1 MGLLLGWGASLR
13 PVGCLEE
20 LRCGEVPV
28 RGAEWERAGDQERG
42 RVLPPPGCVT
52 SSRLLPFLGLSV
64 SLCKTDMALSPE
76 ALCG

>member
-13 PVGCLEE
+13 PVGCLGE

-28 RGAEWERAGDQERG
+28 WGAEWERAGDQERG
-42 RVLPPPGCVT
+42 RALPPPGCVT

-64 SLCKTDMALSPE
+64 SLCKMDMALSLE
-76 ALCG
+76 VLRG